1 MRSGG
6 VVSAKA
12 SEVSSQVKRDGN
24 HADVCV
30 CVGGGLFVCSQL
42 T

>member
-30 CVGGGLFVCSQL
+30 CVGGGVCSCAL
-42 T
+42 N